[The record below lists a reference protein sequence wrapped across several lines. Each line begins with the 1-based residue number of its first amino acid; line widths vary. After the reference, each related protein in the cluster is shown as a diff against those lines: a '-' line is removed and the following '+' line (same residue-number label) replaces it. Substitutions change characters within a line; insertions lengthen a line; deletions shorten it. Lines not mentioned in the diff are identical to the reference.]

1 MKYKPSK
8 KRSGSNLAPM
18 IDIVFLL
25 LIFFLVSS
33 TLQGEEA
40 VYNINL
46 PDSNIGG
53 QQEQQIIKLFL
64 TENNKIIFQN
74 KEFTGEELK
83 SFLKNSLQPDNDK
96 TVKIYAD
103 KKTDFQYIV
112 SLIESLKENNFNK
125 ISFTVREKR

>member
-46 PDSNIGG
+46 PDSNIGE

-64 TENNKIIFQN
+64 TADNKIIFQN
-74 KEFTGEELK
+74 KEFTGEELEN
-83 SFLKNSLQPDNDK
+83 FLRNSIQVNKEK

-112 SLIESLKENNFNK
+112 SLIENLKESDFNK